1 MPAPA
6 RRALGAVLA
15 VLGLALAALG
25 AWIALQLGPAGEAH
39 FSVTSKATGAIVVE
53 PGILNSLNLP
63 VRIKATRADGG
74 AVWLAVAPSTDAGAV
89 LAKSAVS
96 TVGGMHF
103 PAGPLDLR
111 VSGSGALHDISS
123 ADIWRLSSKGAG
135 SAQLLVGQGRG
146 PETAVVTSGDATA
159 LTNLTVT
166 LTWVQRQW
174 FFEALA
180 AAVIGAI
187 VAAFALNDVSISRRT
202 ARWAHPVRTRRSRV
216 KT

>member
-1 MPAPA
+1 VPAPA

-25 AWIALQLGPAGEAH
+25 AWTALRLGPAGEAQ
-39 FSVTSKATGAIVVE
+39 FIATSKATGAIVVE

-63 VRIKATRADGG
+63 VRIKATRGDGG
-74 AVWLAVAPSTDAGAV
+74 AVWLAAAPSADAGAV

-96 TVGGMHF
+96 TVSGVHF
-103 PAGPLDLR
+103 PAGTLDLR
-111 VSGSGALHDISS
+111 VSGSGALHDIST
-123 ADIWRLSSKGAG
+123 ADIWRVSSKGAG
-135 SAQLLVGQGRG
+135 SAELLVGQGRG
-146 PETAVVTSGDATA
+146 PETAVVTSGDATD

-166 LTWVQRQW
+166 LTWAQRQW

-180 AAVIGAI
+180 AAVIGGI
-187 VAAFALNDVSISRRT
+187 VAAFALNDVANSRRT
-202 ARWAHPVRTRRSRV
+202 ARWAHAVRTRRSRV

>member
-25 AWIALQLGPAGEAH
+25 AWTALRLGPAGEAH
-39 FSVTSKATGAIVVE
+39 FIATSKATGVIVVE

-63 VRIKATRADGG
+63 VRIKATRGDGG
-74 AVWLAVAPSTDAGAV
+74 AVWLAAAPSTDAGAV

-96 TVGGMHF
+96 TVSGVNF
-103 PAGPLDLR
+103 PAGTLDFR
-111 VSGSGALHDISS
+111 VSGSGALHGISS
-123 ADIWRLSSKGAG
+123 ADIWRVSSKGAG
-135 SAQLLVGQGRG
+135 AAELVVGQGRG
-146 PETAVVTSGDATA
+146 PETAVVTSGDATD
-159 LTNLTVT
+159 LTNLTLT
-166 LTWVQRQW
+166 LTWAQRQW

-187 VAAFALNDVSISRRT
+187 VAAFALNDVANSRRT
-202 ARWAHPVRTRRSRV
+202 ARWAHAVRTRRSRV
-216 KT
+216 RT